1 MPDLVKLQENKQKII
16 STIKLRGPSF
26 PTRISR
32 ETGISPLFVSAFLA
46 ELVSEKKLHISNMKI
61 GSSPLYFIEGQEHTL
76 EKFMDYLNPREKEAF
91 LKLKDSQILQDD
103 QQDPVIRV
111 ALRKLK
117 DFALPVTVRVDGE
130 TKLFWKYFL
139 IPRDQT
145 KAKIEELVTG
155 KTRKKIYKKEVK
167 EEINSKTKEGEVLI
181 QKPKISKPKQP
192 SEFANN
198 IKSYLAAKD
207 IEILQEISSKKREF
221 ISKVRTDTHFG
232 KQEYFLI
239 AKDKK
244 KITTNDLTI
253 ALQHAQTNKMPSL
266 FLSSGEPDKKAQE
279 HLKEWRNLIK
289 FEQIKL

>member
-16 STIKLRGPSF
+16 STIKERGPSF

-46 ELVSEKKLHISNMKI
+46 ELVSEKKLRISNMKI
-61 GSSPLYFIEGQEHTL
+61 GSSPLYFIEGQENTL
-76 EKFMDYLNPREKEAF
+76 EKFMDYLDPREKEAF

-111 ALRKLK
+111 VLRKLK
-117 DFALPVTVRVDGE
+117 DFALPVTVRIDGE
-130 TKLFWKYFL
+130 TKLFWRYFL
-139 IPRDQT
+139 LPYNQT
-145 KAKIEELVTG
+145 KAKIEELVTR
-155 KTRKKIYKKEVK
+155 KTQKIPEKETK
-167 EEINSKTKEGEVLI
+167 EEHNSQIKEKEI
-181 QKPKISKPKQP
+181 PTQKPKTSKPKQP

-266 FLSSGEPDKKAQE
+266 FLSPGEPDKKAQE

-289 FEQIKL
+289 FEQIKI